1 MFVQLDCRS
10 NYSFL
15 RGTASPG
22 ELVRRAVELGIGAL
36 GLADRDGVYGAVE
49 FYSACREAGIKP
61 ILGAELTEG
70 REGEADGERS
80 AVFLARNCRG
90 WAGICRLVTSRQLDD
105 GFSLTAAIRQAG
117 EGGEIFV
124 LTPFPGLV
132 PDPVPE
138 NILLAIGP
146 GTGPRQRRE
155 IARAAGER
163 GIRVAAA
170 GPVLFSRRADFP
182 LARLLSAVRNRTVLS
197 SLQSVPDR
205 WGWLQDEQEAGA
217 DLDDFPGA
225 LSIAGEVAEQCDFE
239 WDLDRLHLPRYP
251 LPPGEEAG
259 ERLRSLCLKGV
270 RRRYRKVPSGLRER
284 LSRELAI
291 IADTGMADY
300 FLLVE
305 EIVAFA
311 RRRGIPSLG
320 RGSAAASLVCYLLSI
335 TGVDPL
341 KHNLYFERF
350 LNRART
356 DPPDVDLDFPTNR
369 RREVIEWT
377 YRWFGPDR
385 VATLSTT
392 IRFRGRSAL
401 GQAARALGLSA
412 DAARRL
418 TRQLPSFCSLSDPE
432 RFRRDYPECRN
443 LPWGETW
450 FQKLLKIAGQLEGIP
465 RHLSVHPGGV
475 VIGPGP
481 LTDYLAL
488 ERAAGGVVV
497 TQPDMYS
504 VKRLGLLKI
513 DILGQRSL
521 AVVEDTIREIRAGGG
536 RIDLE
541 RIDPETDRRTG
552 DLLAVGKT
560 VGCFYIESP
569 VMRSLLKRLQC
580 RDFAT
585 LVAASSVIRP
595 GVSSTGCADR
605 YIARRRG
612 RERAEPIHPLV
623 DPILAE
629 TAGVM
634 IYQEQVMRV
643 VCEAAGMS
651 AAEAD
656 SFRRCMTK
664 KPGWEGLERY
674 RTKFLAGAVGKG
686 ISPEKAVELWRQIK
700 GFGAYAFCQAHSA
713 AFAQLSFQTAYL
725 KSHYPA
731 QFLAAVIANRGG
743 FYPTGEYV
751 QEARRLGLEILPP
764 DVVSGGTD
772 CRAEGA
778 GIRLGLREVR
788 NLKGETLLRIQAERE
803 RHPFS
808 SSEDFLQRV
817 RPDRGEVRALSQA
830 GALGSLGLGPTAA
843 AWRLAGGRR
852 PAPAAPLFP
861 GFVEEPGV
869 PFPIGLE
876 RKGDR
881 RAAETMGLGFSTL
894 APETDER
901 AAQLQTMFPRC
912 LLTRSDQLAG
922 RPGEEVEII
931 GSPVTGRTTRTRRS
945 GELMKFITL
954 EDGAGLFEVVLFP
967 ECYRRCGRLLA
978 GPGPYYIRGKV
989 QVDDGAAVVI
999 CSDIVLTDG
1008 GIFANLKP

>member
-1 MFVQLDCRS
+1 
-10 NYSFL
+10 
-15 RGTASPG
+15 
-22 ELVRRAVELGIGAL
+22 
-36 GLADRDGVYGAVE
+36 
-49 FYSACREAGIKP
+49 
-61 ILGAELTEG
+61 
-70 REGEADGERS
+70 
-80 AVFLARNCRG
+80 
-90 WAGICRLVTSRQLDD
+90 
-105 GFSLTAAIRQAG
+105 
-117 EGGEIFV
+117 
-124 LTPFPGLV
+124 
-132 PDPVPE
+132 
-138 NILLAIGP
+138 
-146 GTGPRQRRE
+146 
-155 IARAAGER
+155 
-163 GIRVAAA
+163 
-170 GPVLFSRRADFP
+170 
-182 LARLLSAVRNRTVLS
+182 
-197 SLQSVPDR
+197 
-205 WGWLQDEQEAGA
+205 
-217 DLDDFPGA
+217 
-225 LSIAGEVAEQCDFE
+225 
-239 WDLDRLHLPRYP
+239 
-251 LPPGEEAG
+251 
-259 ERLRSLCLKGV
+259 
-270 RRRYRKVPSGLRER
+270 
-284 LSRELAI
+284 
-291 IADTGMADY
+291 
-300 FLLVE
+300 
-305 EIVAFA
+305 
-311 RRRGIPSLG
+311 
-320 RGSAAASLVCYLLSI
+320 
-335 TGVDPL
+335 
-341 KHNLYFERF
+341 
-350 LNRART
+350 
-356 DPPDVDLDFPTNR
+356 
-369 RREVIEWT
+369 
-377 YRWFGPDR
+377 
-385 VATLSTT
+385 
-392 IRFRGRSAL
+392 
-401 GQAARALGLSA
+401 
-412 DAARRL
+412 
-418 TRQLPSFCSLSDPE
+418 
-432 RFRRDYPECRN
+432 
-443 LPWGETW
+443 
-450 FQKLLKIAGQLEGIP
+450 
-465 RHLSVHPGGV
+465 
-475 VIGPGP
+475 
-481 LTDYLAL
+481 
-488 ERAAGGVVV
+488 
-497 TQPDMYS
+497 
-504 VKRLGLLKI
+504 
-513 DILGQRSL
+513 
-521 AVVEDTIREIRAGGG
+521 
-536 RIDLE
+536 
-541 RIDPETDRRTG
+541 
-552 DLLAVGKT
+552 
-560 VGCFYIESP
+560 
-569 VMRSLLKRLQC
+569 
-580 RDFAT
+580 
-585 LVAASSVIRP
+585 
-595 GVSSTGCADR
+595 
-605 YIARRRG
+605 
-612 RERAEPIHPLV
+612 
-623 DPILAE
+623 
-629 TAGVM
+629 
-634 IYQEQVMRV
+634 
-643 VCEAAGMS
+643 MS